1 LVVCLNY
8 ILLKKIMMKI
18 LKTIL
23 LALVI
28 LTAGGCDQVQEKLS
42 GLMGHKTSE
51 QSVQSV
57 RELIGQAKF
66 NEAIDR
72 AEAAWDSTPESL
84 RGELAILAARAN
96 AVEARDDRAIYFLEQ
111 ASQRLNLMDSDLLTD
126 TFFERLRA
134 NPDFLAVLAKLSRD
148 SHSLAPNASGRES
161 SDASA
166 SVGSGGPSASAG
178 GVSVKLPN

>member
-1 LVVCLNY
+1 MF
-8 ILLKKIMMKI
+8 IQKIMIKF
-18 LKTIL
+18 LSTVL

-28 LTAGGCDQVQEKLS
+28 LMTGGCDQVREKLG
-42 GLMGHKTSE
+42 GLMGHETSD

-66 NEAIDR
+66 KEAIDR

-111 ASQRLNLMDSDLLTD
+111 ASRRLNLMDSDLLTD

-134 NPDFLAVLAKLSRD
+134 NPDFLTVLAKLSSD
-148 SHSLAPNASGRES
+148 SHLLTPQVSGRES